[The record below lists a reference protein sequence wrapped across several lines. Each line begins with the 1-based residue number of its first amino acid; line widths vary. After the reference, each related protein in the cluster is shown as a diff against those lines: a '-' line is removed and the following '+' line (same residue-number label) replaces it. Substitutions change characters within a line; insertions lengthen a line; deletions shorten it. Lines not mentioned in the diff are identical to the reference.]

1 MKRKQT
7 NHHHHHYYQRRQ
19 SQTSSSSSPSRRRSV
34 PKGHI
39 AVYVGEVDERKR
51 FVVPISVLNH
61 PLFLDLLKLA
71 EDEFGYYPPHGAL
84 TIPCHEHEF
93 IDLLVASSL
102 LYTL

>member
-1 MKRKQT
+1 MGILHLPSSVISGAKQILKRQP
-7 NHHHHHYYQRRQ
+7 
-19 SQTSSSSSPSRRRSV
+19 SSSSSSRRSV